1 MKRLLMMIGAAAIA
15 GVAMF
20 PIAAQATTA
29 AYSAGDASL
38 ADGKITV
45 EYDANNKVTR
55 LSMNP
60 AAGETLTLTGDAL
73 SFADGAAIIPGAD
86 GESVVSNA
94 VSFAGA
100 VKMGITNISWYSA
113 ATLPKDSYETVF
125 ANVALD
131 DISPVSTDFSKCP
144 SACGLKTGTGYPF
157 WVKRTGSGANA
168 VMTVEFQYGDG
179 GNGNGGGTNPISV
192 KVELRQNGSDVE
204 AKIVNAAQ
212 LDRVRLLGQEF
223 FTGAP
228 KIGGRSLTSKIYASD
243 SATSGSYGIA
253 QMTFGPRRDTC
264 DSSATVTSSGVL
276 VASGVDIADYEVAN
290 GLGLVSSA
298 PYYFGVYNT
307 VFDEA
312 EDTLTVQLIDNLN
325 YRYCV
330 KVQLYMSGSDI
341 YARQIYVKDAGADKQ
356 QTIYDFDDFGTVSSA
371 ASINMLALRRKAVNR
386 KLTFIA
392 SGETTLNAVSGGNV
406 DVTFKTL
413 AADAPVP
420 TTIENIYPYLGTAK
434 TLVENANLATMTVTG
449 ATFGGPKWNG
459 SDWVVVDFANNG
471 STASFQIQC
480 HRENLLQCMDVELSQ
495 NGDDIEITTT
505 AAFYANWAD
514 YADEYYNKKTFP
526 VASATGS
533 WAANRL
539 ATSDTGNDRFN
550 LDDLTYTLTPKAY
563 VYATGAN
570 TLADSSL
577 SFYGA
582 ENNSLNLHVTDA
594 SAFNAACP
602 LDCYAGTTMYI
613 DDAATYRTGVVTGM
627 TQTMHTGSVL
637 VTPQKFAFHR
647 QNGKLV
653 LDGATLLNIAD
664 EAYFNYIAFSN
675 AAVVASASGDLRAG
689 GVASPVWNV
698 GGTGMSSLEGDV
710 KLVAIANAPSLTSL
724 TIDVAEVAEGTD
736 FLVTGDIVDLQASN
750 IGYLVKTG
758 AGTMQLDGAVKST
771 GGALSVA
778 EGTLLLG
785 VSSDA
790 HTDFSLDG
798 GTLAAAAGT
807 THTAGTLAV
816 TAASSL
822 EIASGATLTFADLE
836 VSSGATLNATVPG
849 KTNLKVSAAL
859 SAEVL
864 SRIRINGE
872 RARQDA
878 DGYLRR
884 NCGLVIS
891 FH

>member
-1 MKRLLMMIGAAAIA
+1 MKTRTICLAAVLASAFSAAATETS
-15 GVAMF
+15 VSY
-20 PIAAQATTA
+20 T
-29 AYSAGDASL
+29 AGDTSL
-38 ADGKITV
+38 AGGKVAV
-45 EYDANNKVTR
+45 EYDSADKITR
-55 LSMNP
+55 LAINP

-73 SFADGAAIIPGAD
+73 SFADGAAIVPGTE
-86 GESVVSNA
+86 GESIIASP

-100 VKMGITNISWYSA
+100 VKMGVANLTWTG
-113 ATLPKDSYETVF
+113 TLSSSEYTTVF
-125 ANVALD
+125 ENAKLD
-131 DISPVSTDFSKCP
+131 DISPVAATVSGSGN
-144 SACGLKTGTGYPF
+144 GLPEAGAPYY
-157 WVKRTGSGANA
+157 VERTGSDSSA
-168 VMTVEFQYGDG
+168 VMTVQFQTDKGGLLNNDG
-179 GNGNGGGTNPISV
+179 SGGTADQTKVVRVEFAQDGANVKAKITHTGYFSRTRLHGFDITKSFNTAANQAALTANISSLEFGPRYEYYFYNTALTTTDAIVAQNANVEDIEILYLLHSNDFVYMPYHVSSENGVLTAQMIQQYHAV
-192 KVELRQNGSDVE
+192 KCAKIQLSQSGSDVV
-204 AKIVNAAQ
+204 AKILYTKSQ
-212 LDRVRLLGQEF
+212 
-223 FTGAP
+223 
-228 KIGGRSLTSKIYASD
+228 
-243 SATSGSYGIA
+243 
-253 QMTFGPRRDTC
+253 
-264 DSSATVTSSGVL
+264 SSWSS
-276 VASGVDIADYEVAN
+276 IE
-290 GLGLVSSA
+290 
-298 PYYFGVYNT
+298 PP
-307 VFDEA
+307 
-312 EDTLTVQLIDNLN
+312 
-325 YRYCV
+325 
-330 KVQLYMSGSDI
+330 
-341 YARQIYVKDAGADKQ
+341 
-356 QTIYDFDDFGTVSSA
+356 DFDVTGTA
-371 ASINMLALRRKAVNR
+371 ENITNFKGLAFRQKTKPR

-413 AADAPVP
+413 AANAPVP
-420 TTIENIYPYLGTAK
+420 TTIENIYPVLGTPK
-434 TLVENANLATMTVTG
+434 TLVENVKLSTVTVTG

-480 HRENLLQCMDVELSQ
+480 HRESLLQCMDVELSQ
-495 NGDDIEITTT
+495 NGADVEIKTT
-505 AAFYANWAD
+505 AAFYTSWTDNSE
-514 YADEYYNKKTFP
+514 EYYNKKAFP

-533 WAANRL
+533 WPANKL

-550 LDDLTYTLTPKAY
+550 LDDLTYTLTPKAFV

-570 TLADSSL
+570 TLEDSSL
-577 SFYGA
+577 AFYGA
-582 ENNSLNLHVTDA
+582 ENNPLELHVTAA
-594 SAFNAACP
+594 SAFNVACP
-602 LDCYAGTTMYI
+602 PDCYAGTTMYI
-613 DDAATYRTGVVTGM
+613 DAAATYRTGVVTGM

-653 LDGATLLNIAD
+653 LDGATLLNTAD

-689 GVASPVWNV
+689 GVASPVWIV

-822 EIASGATLTFADLE
+822 EIASGAKLTFADLE

-872 RARQDA
+872 RARQDEN
-878 DGYLRR
+878 GYLRTG
-884 NCGLVIS
+884 NGLVII
-891 FH
+891 FN